1 MVGQGGS
8 QINAIRKKTGCRINV
23 PKNQAQGE
31 AIEIRGNAT
40 SLDEARDMIL
50 EAVQNGL
57 NGSAR

>member
-1 MVGQGGS
+1 
-8 QINAIRKKTGCRINV
+8 V

-31 AIEIRGNAT
+31 AIEIRGNAA

-57 NGSAR
+57 NGSGR